1 MASYF
6 SYLPNIYVG
15 EGITDDEA
23 YKYKLVKNI
32 FRRVKTRAD
41 LSKYVTLTEAYSIPE
56 NTSISQLA
64 MTLFNNPYYDWII
77 CLINNITDVY
87 EEWPKDN
94 YYLQEYVQNKYAEPD
109 GVHHYETQEVLYND
123 QVYIEKGNEVN
134 ASFRAELPD
143 GTIESEVNSIYP
155 VSNFEYEDYENEK
168 KRLIQV
174 PTPGIVEI
182 IVSEFIS

>member
-64 MTLFNNPYYDWII
+64 MILFNNPYYDWII

-109 GVHHYETQEVLYND
+109 GVHHYEIAQTSGDASETIEVYNNSALYTGD
-123 QVYIEKGNEVN
+123 TDFYVN
-134 ASFRAELPD
+134 A
-143 GTIESEVNSIYP
+143 TIITNRE
-155 VSNFEYEDYENEK
+155 FEEREQDK
-168 KRLIQV
+168 K
-174 PTPGIVEI
+174 TK
-182 IVSEFIS
+182 

>member
-56 NTSISQLA
+56 NMSISQLA

-94 YYLQEYVQNKYAEPD
+94 YYLQEYVQNK
-109 GVHHYETQEVLYND
+109 L
-123 QVYIEKGNEVN
+123 
-134 ASFRAELPD
+134 F
-143 GTIESEVNSIYP
+143 
-155 VSNFEYEDYENEK
+155 
-168 KRLIQV
+168 
-174 PTPGIVEI
+174 
-182 IVSEFIS
+182 